1 MDKIIKTNALRILDK
16 QKISYRIHTYK
27 WSEDKI
33 GGIHAMEELK
43 EIANRI
49 FKTIV
54 LTGKSKQ
61 LYVSIIHAEAH
72 LDLKKVAKA
81 CKEKNI
87 EILPLSELE
96 KQTGYIRGGCSPI
109 GMKKKFPT
117 FLDTAAEK
125 FDRIIVS
132 AGKRGLQ
139 VEINVKDL
147 ITVTDSKLKELI
159 TD

>member
-1 MDKIIKTNALRILDK
+1 MDKIVKTNALRILDK
-16 QKISYRIHTYK
+16 QKIPYRIHTYE
-27 WSEDKI
+27 WSEDKT
-33 GGIHAMEELK
+33 GGIHVMEELK
-43 EIANRI
+43 EIADWI

-54 LTGKSKQ
+54 LTGKSRQ
-61 LYVSIIHAEAH
+61 LYVCIIHAEAH
-72 LDLKKVAKA
+72 LDLKKVTKV
-81 CKEKNI
+81 CGEKNI
-87 EILPLSELE
+87 ELLPLPELE

-125 FDRIIVS
+125 FDRIVVS

-147 ITVTDSKLKELI
+147 LIVTDSKLKKLT